1 MSLAKIKDAI
11 DDIREGKMVVV
22 IDEEDRENEGDLT
35 MAAEKVT
42 PESINFMA
50 KNGRGL
56 ICMPIVAERLN
67 GLQIPLMVS
76 DNQSTYG
83 TAFCVSI
90 EARQNV
96 STGISAADRA
106 RTILT
111 AIHPETR
118 PQDLVRPGHVF
129 PLRARRGGV
138 LKRAGQTEAAVDLAV
153 IAGLYP
159 AGVICEVMND
169 DGTMARLPDL
179 KRFSKKHR
187 IKIISIADL
196 IEFRLKTEKFIRR
209 IDHIPFQCEYG
220 QFELVVF
227 ENELE
232 GDLHMALVR
241 GDLNGDEPV
250 LVRVQNATVLGD
262 TFLSLKSN
270 EGRELR
276 RSLEMIREEDR
287 GILVYLRFEDKG
299 KRLCQEVKR
308 HKSEAI
314 YPEPPHQMENFR
326 DYGIGAQILTDFGL
340 HKIRLLTN
348 HPKKI
353 VGLEGF
359 GLKVVEELPIEI
371 SSRRQAVSQTQ
382 NYPAKA
388 LTPGKILNP
397 KL

>member
-1 MSLAKIKDAI
+1 MSLAKIEDAM

-22 IDEEDRENEGDLT
+22 IDDEDRENEGDLT

-50 KNGRGL
+50 RNGRGL
-56 ICMPIVAERLN
+56 ICMPIVAKRLD
-67 GLQIPLMVS
+67 GLQIPMMVS

-106 RTILT
+106 MTILT
-111 AIHPETR
+111 AIHPDTR

-179 KRFSKKHR
+179 QKFSKKHR

-196 IEFRLKTEKFIRR
+196 IEFRLKTEKFIKR
-209 IDHIPFQCEYG
+209 IDQTPFQCEYG

-287 GILVYLRFEDKG
+287 GILVYLRFDKG
-299 KRLCQEVKR
+299 KKLRQEVKR
-308 HKSEAI
+308 HKSEEI
-314 YPEPPHQMENFR
+314 YPEPHQMENFR
-326 DYGIGAQILTDFGL
+326 DYGIGAQILADFGL

-348 HPKKI
+348 HPKRI

-359 GLKVVEELPIEI
+359 GLTVVEQLPIEI
-371 SSRRQAVSQTQ
+371 PSQGQAMSETRGLEGV
-382 NYPAKA
+382 
-388 LTPGKILNP
+388 LRE
-397 KL
+397 